1 MPMELKIFKSLWGVP
16 SITEESFSTYA
27 NIGYQGLEFKS
38 LSAVAYKKFGD
49 WLKKYGLDF
58 IAQVHTEGISVEDHL
73 YSFESLINTALTLHP
88 LFINSQSGCD
98 YWSFFDKCRFLETAL
113 KLEEKYKIKIAHETH
128 RSRIT
133 YNPWDTTALIENF
146 PEVHI
151 GCDFSHWVNVCE
163 RLLTTESKQLDIV
176 MHNCLHIHARTGY
189 EQGPQVPDPRA
200 PEYKT
205 HLEVHEGWWMQIW
218 NIQKKHGM
226 RVSTICPEYGPPL
239 YQHTIPFTNEPVADI
254 QEISDWAMHRLR
266 SLFESVYSFK

>member
-1 MPMELKIFKSLWGVP
+1 MELKVFKSLWGVP
-16 SITEESFSTYA
+16 SITEETFSAYA

-38 LSAVAYKKFGD
+38 LSAVACKKFGD

-88 LFINSQSGCD
+88 LIINSQSGCD
-98 YWSFFDKCRFLETAL
+98 YWSSKDKCRFLETAL

-133 YNPWDTTALIENF
+133 YNPWDTVLLIEHF
-146 PEVHI
+146 PDVRI

-176 MHNCLHIHARTGY
+176 MHHCLHIHARTGY

-200 PEYKT
+200 PEYKN
-205 HLEVHEGWWMQIW
+205 HLEAHESWWLQIW
-218 NIQKKHGM
+218 QIQKQHGVK
-226 RVSTICPEYGPPL
+226 VSTVCPEYGPPL
-239 YQHTIPFTNEPVADI
+239 YQHTTPHTNKPVADI
-254 QEISDWAMHRLR
+254 HEISDWSMHRLR
-266 SLFESVYSFK
+266 SLFDSVNKTK